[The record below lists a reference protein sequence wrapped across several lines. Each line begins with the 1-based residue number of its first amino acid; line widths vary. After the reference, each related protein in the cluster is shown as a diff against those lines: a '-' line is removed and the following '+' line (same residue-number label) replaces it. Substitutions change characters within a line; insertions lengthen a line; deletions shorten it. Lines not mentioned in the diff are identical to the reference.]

1 MEDFRKADPSY
12 PGFKPRTAA
21 AIDKFQRHKNLG
33 LPVHLWP
40 ECFVECAASLPLP
53 ELDKFEAYLVTPSG
67 PPEGRTLQRNDAV
80 ETANANVRK
89 QLIAEAERRN
99 MPAVE
104 EKMDVDDEKMD
115 VDVPAVEDVATSMSG
130 LNVQP
135 DSTSSSSGLNSQGNV
150 HPDYCVIKAG

>member
-1 MEDFRKADPSY
+1 MEDFRKADPTY
-12 PGFKPRTAA
+12 VGFKPRTAA
-21 AIDKFQRHKNLG
+21 AAIDLFVRHKNLG

-80 ETANANVRK
+80 QTANARERK

-115 VDVPAVEDVATSMSG
+115 VDAPAVEDVGTSLSG
-130 LNVQP
+130 LNV
-135 DSTSSSSGLNSQGNV
+135 GNV
-150 HPDYCVIKAG
+150 HPDYCVINAG

>member
-1 MEDFRKADPSY
+1 MEDFRKADPTY
-12 PGFKPRTAA
+12 VGFKPRTAA
-21 AIDKFQRHKNLG
+21 AAIDLFVRHKNLG

-89 QLIAEAERRN
+89 QLSAEAERRN

-115 VDVPAVEDVATSMSG
+115 VDAPAVEDVGTSLSG
-130 LNVQP
+130 LNV
-135 DSTSSSSGLNSQGNV
+135 QGNV
-150 HPDYCVIKAG
+150 HPDYCVINAG